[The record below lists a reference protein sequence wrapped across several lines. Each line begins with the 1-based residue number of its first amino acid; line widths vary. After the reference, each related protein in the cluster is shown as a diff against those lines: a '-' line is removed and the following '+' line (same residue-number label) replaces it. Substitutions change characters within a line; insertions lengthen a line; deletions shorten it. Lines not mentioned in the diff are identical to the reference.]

1 MTDLWGQRHRPKEKR
16 VTEKEREESKY
27 TAAMARLIEG
37 FQRAGYGSEIL
48 TAYLLKCLH
57 RNTQV
62 IITAFSQE
70 PVNG

>member
-1 MTDLWGQRHRPKEKR
+1 MMDLWGQRHRPKEKR
-16 VTEKEREESKY
+16 VTEKESKY

-57 RNTQV
+57 HNTWV
-62 IITAFSQE
+62 VVTVFSQE
-70 PVNG
+70 PANG